1 LKPPACGD
9 FVINITYYIP
19 ENTHNIMNKSQN
31 ILKLISESQSFTN
44 GLYCSAA
51 VDIESLRPVYNIIK
65 QFMSLE
71 NNLDND
77 DKFPHLTIVY
87 SKTVLDNDPPKL
99 FQLINEYNSPDAG
112 DRYATIKGLSIF
124 DNEDAKYLI
133 ILLEDDDNSLYVKL
147 NSKIKSLG
155 YEATFPDYTPH
166 ITVQEDVKYDL
177 DEDSELF
184 RNINSQI
191 SGMSVLLKDF
201 TLMDLKD

>member
-1 LKPPACGD
+1 
-9 FVINITYYIP
+9 
-19 ENTHNIMNKSQN
+19 MNKSQN

-147 NSKIKSLG
+147 NSEIKSLG
-155 YEATFPDYTPH
+155 YEATFPDYIPH

-201 TLMDLKD
+201 TLMGLKD